1 MVDIVVED
9 AEVEVE
15 VAAYEAA
22 RRWWR
27 KREGAVDEDGDT
39 SRQSSREK
47 VDAEDAVKAAMER
60 RAPGLPGPMNA
71 SRTKACTGV
80 VNTGR
85 ARESAQPDTPLSEGL
100 AKEASTTVAG
110 AEQRRGRRCRC
121 SLLAGVDEVDG
132 GETATL
138 AMWCA

>member
-1 MVDIVVED
+1 MVDVVVED

-47 VDAEDAVKAAMER
+47 VDAEDAIKAAMAR
-60 RAPGLPGPMNA
+60 RASGLLGPVNA
-71 SRTKACTGV
+71 SGTKAHTGV
-80 VNTGR
+80 ANNER
-85 ARESAQPDTPLSEGL
+85 ARESAQPDTPLFEGL
-100 AKEASTTVAG
+100 AEEASTTVAG
-110 AEQRRGRRCRC
+110 AEQRRGRRC
-121 SLLAGVDEVDG
+121 
-132 GETATL
+132 
-138 AMWCA
+138 